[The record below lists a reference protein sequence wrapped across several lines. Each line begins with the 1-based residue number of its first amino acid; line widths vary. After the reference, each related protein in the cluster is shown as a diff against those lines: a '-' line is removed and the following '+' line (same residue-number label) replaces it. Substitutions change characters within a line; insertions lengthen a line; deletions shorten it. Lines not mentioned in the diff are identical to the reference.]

1 MLDLHK
7 DLKPIG
13 YYIKD
18 RERMLHE
25 MFRCIRGHKLQ
36 AILPDGLKVTV
47 QNFSFYKI
55 RRIIQRSKKVLVRLI
70 INPYFR

>member
-1 MLDLHK
+1 MLNLNE

-25 MFRCIRGHKLQ
+25 MFRCVRGDRLQ
-36 AILPDGLKVTV
+36 AILPNGLKVMIKNV
-47 QNFSFYKI
+47 YFYKI
-55 RRIIQRSKKVLVRLI
+55 RRIIPTSKKVLVRLLI
-70 INPYFR
+70 HPYFR